1 VDRDPLA
8 IWKSFIREKIMRQFI
23 VRSAVLAGLAVMPAT
38 SFAAETYTIDPA
50 HVFVTFGIKHG
61 PFGAT
66 VLGRFDRAR
75 DDVTRSSV
83 KAAVDA
89 TTIDTNFAR
98 RDADLKGPDF
108 LNAAEFPAITFVST
122 RIERTGDR
130 TGTITGDLTL
140 MGVTKPMV
148 LKATFAGEAPSGP
161 ASHVGFSA
169 VGEIDINDFQLK
181 KAIQFGFGPKIE
193 IRIEA
198 EANRK

>member
-1 VDRDPLA
+1 MG
-8 IWKSFIREKIMRQFI
+8 EKIIMRRFI
-23 VRSAVLAGLAVMPAT
+23 IGSAVLAGLAVAPAA
-38 SFAAETYTIDPA
+38 SVAADVYAIDPA

-61 PFGAT
+61 PFGAS
-66 VLGRFDRAR
+66 VLGRFDRAGGEIVFDR
-75 DDVTRSSV
+75 DDVSRSSV

-89 TTIDTNFAR
+89 TTISTGFPR

-122 RIERTGDR
+122 RVEKTGDR

-140 MGVTKPMV
+140 MGVTKPLV
-148 LKATFAGEAPSGP
+148 LKATFAGDAPSGP

-169 VGEIDINDFQLK
+169 AGEIDINEFQIR

-198 EANRK
+198 EANRR

>member
-1 VDRDPLA
+1 MGENIMKR
-8 IWKSFIREKIMRQFI
+8 FIIG
-23 VRSAVLAGLAVMPAT
+23 SAVLAVLAMMPAA
-38 SFAAETYTIDPA
+38 SFAADTYTIDPA

-66 VLGRFDRAR
+66 VLGRFNRVGGEIVFDR

-83 KAAVDA
+83 KASVDA
-89 TTIDTNFAR
+89 NTIDTNFPR

-108 LNAAEFPAITFVST
+108 LNAAEFPAMTFVST
-122 RIERTGDR
+122 KIEKTGDR

-140 MGVTKPMV
+140 AGVTKPMA
-148 LKATFAGEAPSGP
+148 LKAAFAGDGPKGP
-161 ASHVGFSA
+161 ASHIGFSA
-169 VGEIDINDFQLK
+169 VGEIDINDFQIK

-198 EANRK
+198 EANKR